1 MRADLALIGF
11 GNVGRCFARLL
22 AQRRDWLALDY
33 DLECRIVGIATR
45 RHGWTFDAD
54 GMDAVQ
60 AATSLESAPDSSLG
74 DAPEDGRTSDGGLE
88 LIRALGRSTADVK
101 VLIETTTLDVAAGQP
116 AIDYV
121 RAGLQSG
128 CDVVTA
134 NKGPVSFAYEELDAL
149 ATDRGL
155 SFLFEGAVM
164 DGVPVFNL
172 VRQTLPAAQILG
184 FRGVINSTTNHVLTA
199 IENGEDFDSAVA
211 RMQELGI
218 AEADPSLDLDGWDAA
233 AKTAALANV
242 LMRARTTPQA
252 VEREGIGHATAR
264 LAMAAR
270 ARGRHIRLVSSAQQ
284 TTGPR
289 ITRTHPDANLTGG
302 VATSV
307 RLVELDE
314 GDLLAS
320 LNGVANALI
329 LKTDVLGEIAICQ
342 LSGGLE
348 QTAYALLSDLV
359 TIRRRR
365 QRPGPGDG
373 ASWRGL

>member
-1 MRADLALIGF
+1 MRA
-11 GNVGRCFARLL
+11 GRHA
-22 AQRRDWLALDY
+22 
-33 DLECRIVGIATR
+33 
-45 RHGWTFDAD
+45 
-54 GMDAVQ
+54 
-60 AATSLESAPDSSLG
+60 
-74 DAPEDGRTSDGGLE
+74 
-88 LIRALGRSTADVK
+88 
-101 VLIETTTLDVAAGQP
+101 
-116 AIDYV
+116 
-121 RAGLQSG
+121 G

-149 ATDRGL
+149 ATDRDL

-199 IENGEDFDSAVA
+199 IEHGEDFDSAVA

-252 VEREGIGHATAR
+252 VEREGVGHATAR

-270 ARGRHIRLVSSAQQ
+270 ARGRHVRLVASAQ
-284 TTGPR
+284 
-289 ITRTHPDANLTGG
+289 RTTGG

-307 RLVELDE
+307 RLIELDE

-329 LKTDVLGEIAICQ
+329 LRTDVLGEIAICQ

-365 QRPGPGDG
+365 QRRPDGDG
-373 ASWRGL
+373 TSWRGL